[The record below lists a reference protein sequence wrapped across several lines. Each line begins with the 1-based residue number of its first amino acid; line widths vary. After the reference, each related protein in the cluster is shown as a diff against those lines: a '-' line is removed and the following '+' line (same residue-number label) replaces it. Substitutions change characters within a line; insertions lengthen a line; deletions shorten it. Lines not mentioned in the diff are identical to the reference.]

1 MKKNFKI
8 GEIVCVKWLDSY
20 GTLSGWRGTDS
31 FKPNVLEITSIG
43 KVIYE
48 DDVIVSLAH
57 NFADETDYTPSQV
70 NGIMT
75 IPKPCIRE
83 VTSCSLTASCQE
95 FVSDTRLQEP

>member
-1 MKKNFKI
+1 MKTELKI
-8 GEIVCVKWLDSY
+8 GDIVCLKWLDSY
-20 GTLSGWRGTDS
+20 GTLSGWRDTDN

-70 NGIMT
+70 NGVMT
-75 IPKPCIRE
+75 IPKTCIQE
-83 VTSCSLTASCQE
+83 VISCPLMASCQE
-95 FVSDTRLQEP
+95 PASDTRLQEP

>member
-1 MKKNFKI
+1 MEMKIKI
-8 GEIVCVKWLDSY
+8 GDIVCLKWLDSY
-20 GTLSGWRGTDS
+20 GALSGWMHLDD

-57 NFADETDYTPSQV
+57 NFADETDYTASQV

-75 IPKPCIRE
+75 IPKTCIQE
-83 VTSCSLTASCQE
+83 VISCPLTVSCLE
-95 FVSDTRLQEP
+95 PVSDMKQQEP

>member
-1 MKKNFKI
+1 MKKNLKT

-20 GTLSGWRGTDS
+20 GTLSGWRETDS
-31 FKPNVLEITSIG
+31 FTPNVLEITSIG

-75 IPKPCIRE
+75 IPKTCIQE
-83 VTSCSLTASCQE
+83 VISCSLTASCQE
-95 FVSDTRLQEP
+95 PVSAQKPQPS